1 MLIYTI
7 TWINFKILILRDNS
21 KKKVYTMILF
31 IQKSRKCKPIYSDRK
46 QMTQGGAGRRR
57 EGLQKDMR
65 EVLEVINMF
74 TVLIV
79 VMVYRCNLSKV
90 INLYL

>member
-1 MLIYTI
+1 
-7 TWINFKILILRDNS
+7 
-21 KKKVYTMILF
+21 MILF
-31 IQKSRKCKPIYSDRK
+31 IQKSRKCKPIYSDRE
-46 QMTQGGAGRRR
+46 QRTQGGQGEAERRRR

-65 EVLEVINMF
+65 KLLEVINMF